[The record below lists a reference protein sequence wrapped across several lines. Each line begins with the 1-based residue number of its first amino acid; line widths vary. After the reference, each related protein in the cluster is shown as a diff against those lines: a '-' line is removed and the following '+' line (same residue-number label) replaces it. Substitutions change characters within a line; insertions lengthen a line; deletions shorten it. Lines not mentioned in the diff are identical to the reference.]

1 MEYLSLPFALRK
13 GYLDKTDLY
22 VSISHS
28 IGFILSAREG
38 SLKFEP
44 EFGCNIWEKEFSDLY
59 TVSRADIRSS
69 IRNAIDKFERRLFN
83 VSVSIAE
90 VDSGIG
96 HSLGLVVKVTGSYR
110 ENGEENKFE
119 ETFNV
124 G

>member
-22 VSISHS
+22 ESISYS
-28 IGFILSAREG
+28 IGLILCAREG
-38 SLKFEP
+38 SLPFES

-59 TVSRADIRSS
+59 TTSRADIRAS
-69 IRNAIDKFERRLFN
+69 IRNAIDKYESRLYN
-83 VSVSIAE
+83 VSVSISE
-90 VDSGIG
+90 VDTSFS
-96 HSLGLVVKVTGSYR
+96 HALGLVVKVSGNYR
-110 ENGEENKFE
+110 DDREEKKFA